1 MKHLIAL
8 SLAGMLLLGCD
19 DSATDSPTTPPPAVQ
34 VGTPSIFPGGG
45 VFGEPHSVDLQASIG
60 QESVEYSLD
69 SGKTWL
75 PYGGAITL
83 SRTQLLYYRGVL
95 SGTRGAAKSTLFVFP
110 AYGQTVTYGSV
121 IYKTVVIG
129 KQTWFASN
137 LDYSGSAGST
147 VGACYQNNDSYCAK
161 FGRLYTWAEAVS
173 LHTGCNMRDSTYTA
187 CTLTEPVQ
195 GICPTGWH
203 VPSSKDWADLKA
215 ITSIAANVK
224 SQDEW
229 LPSGYEVGGPGIDLY
244 GFRAL
249 PAGVMIN
256 DTWSDLGE
264 ATFFWSSKELSGT
277 SAPAAVLTNTSGVF
291 REKSNYGKTIRAS
304 VRCIKN
310 D

>member
-1 MKHLIAL
+1 MKSLFHLGLVGI
-8 SLAGMLLLGCD
+8 LLVGCD
-19 DSATDSPTTPPPAVQ
+19 DSSSDAPTPPAVQ
-34 VGTPSIFPGGG
+34 VGTPSIFPDGG
-45 VFGEPHSVDLQASIG
+45 VFGEPHSVDLVASIG

-75 PYGGAITL
+75 SYSGAITL

-95 SGTRGAAKSTLFVFP
+95 STARGAIKTALFVFP
-110 AYGQTVTYGSV
+110 AYGQTVAHGNV

-137 LDYSGSAGST
+137 LDYSVSAGVT
-147 VGACYQNNDSYCAK
+147 IGACYENNSDYCAK
-161 FGRLYTWAEAVS
+161 FGRLYTWAEAVA
-173 LHTGCNMRDSTYTA
+173 LHQGCNMRDSTYTA

-203 VPSSKDWADLKA
+203 VPSSKDWEDLKA
-215 ITSIAANVK
+215 ITSIAPNVR

-229 LPSGYEVGGPGIDLY
+229 LPSAYEVGGPGIDLF

-256 DTWSDLGE
+256 DIWSHLGG
-264 ATFFWSSKELSGT
+264 AAYFWSSKELSGRE
-277 SAPAAVLTNTSGVF
+277 APVAVLTNTSDVF
-291 REKSNYGKTIRAS
+291 NEKSKYGKSIRAS